1 MRVRTPEDSGNAD
14 LVEITPEG
22 EINLKLRPDPSGHR
36 QWFYVELLQVKNRRI
51 VVNIL
56 NAGEASWP
64 LGWEGFSAAVQD
76 GGWPWARAERTS
88 YRDGVLRIEHTATTD
103 RIALA
108 TFAAYPITRHQA
120 LIACAVASPRVRR
133 EVLGR
138 TPDGRPIELL
148 RLGREDAEAPRVW
161 IFARQHPGE
170 VMAEWF
176 MEGLLARLADPED
189 EPVNRLLTQAALRLV
204 PNMNPDGS
212 ARGHHRVNARGVDLN
227 RAWAE
232 PIDAPEVELVRGRMD
247 KEGVAIAL
255 DVHGDE
261 EVPYTYLISGQGAL
275 RFDDALQAE
284 FNAFRAAWHQLDP
297 LMSLKEGAPPVA
309 PGEGHLGVSTKQLV
323 TRFGALAAT
332 VEMPYRSPSGEEF
345 GPSHAKGLGES
356 CVDAVLA
363 ALAAGRGGEA
373 APKAG

>member
-14 LVEITPEG
+14 LVEVTPDG
-22 EINLKLRPDPSGHR
+22 EVTLRLRPDPSGHR
-36 QWFYVELLQVKNRRI
+36 QWFYVELINVKNQRV
-51 VVNIL
+51 VVNIQ

-64 LGWEGFSAAVQD
+64 LGWEGFRAAVQD
-76 GGWPWARAERTS
+76 GGWPWARADRTT
-88 YRDGVLRIEHTATTD
+88 YQDGALRIEHTATTD
-103 RIALA
+103 RLALA

-138 TPDGRPIELL
+138 THDGRPMELL
-148 RLGREDAEAPRVW
+148 RLGRDDAEAPRVW

-189 EPVNRLLTQAALRLV
+189 EAVTRLLGQAALRLV

-212 ARGHHRVNARGVDLN
+212 ARGHHRVNAKGVDLN

-232 PIDAPEVELVRGRMD
+232 PIDAPEVAVVRARMD
-247 KEGVAIAL
+247 QEGVAIAL

-261 EVPYTYLISGQGAL
+261 EVPFTYLISAHGVA
-275 RFDDALQAE
+275 RFDALLEAE
-284 FNAFRAAWHQLDP
+284 FSRFRAAWNQIDP
-297 LMSLKEGAPPVA
+297 LVSLKDGAPPLA
-309 PGEGHLGVSTKQLV
+309 PGEGHLGVSTKQLA
-323 TRFGALAAT
+323 TRFGALAVT
-332 VEMPYRSPSGEEF
+332 VEMPYRSAAGEEF
-345 GPSHAKGLGES
+345 GPSHAKSLGES
-356 CVDAVLA
+356 CVEAVLA
-363 ALAAGRGGEA
+363 ALAAGRGRGA
-373 APKAG
+373 GPKPT